1 MSQQEK
7 LLQLAKLAE
16 ESSVLRKAVTEQL
29 GSRILDTASLI
40 SGVLGAGGKLLL
52 AGNGGSAAEASHWAA
67 EMVVRLTS
75 ERNRQS
81 LPAIAL
87 CVDPSVMTAAAN
99 DYGFDNVFARQVE
112 GLGNKGDMLVV
123 MSTSGN
129 SPNLV
134 KAAQVARK
142 NGLITVALLG
152 GSGGKLGKMV
162 ERALVVPHP
171 STQRIQEEHLFIM
184 HILVELVEKDLFA

>member
-129 SPNLV
+129 SPNLI
-134 KAAQVARK
+134 KAAQIARK

-152 GSGGKLGKMV
+152 SNGGKLGKMV